1 MHPLQPLLDGEAVL
15 DADLRRLARRVDR
28 FRSQPAPG
36 PAERLA
42 LIDDL
47 LGLRARIAA
56 ARAAVQA
63 AIRQTGRAQRAAT
76 AYRRTGALP
85 NPLP

>member
-1 MHPLQPLLDGEAVL
+1 MHPPQPLLDGEAAL
-15 DADLRRLARRVDR
+15 DAELRRLARRVDR
-28 FRSQPAPG
+28 HRSQTAPG
-36 PAERLA
+36 AAERLA

-63 AIRQTGRAQRAAT
+63 AIRQTGSAQRAAT
-76 AYRRTGALP
+76 AYRRTGALRG
-85 NPLP
+85 

>member
-1 MHPLQPLLDGEAVL
+1 MQPAQPLLDGEAAL
-15 DADLRRLARRVDR
+15 DTELRRLAQRVDHHQ
-28 FRSQPAPG
+28 SQPVPV

-63 AIRQTGRAQRAAT
+63 AIRQTGSAQRAAT
-76 AYRRTGALP
+76 AYRRTGALRG
-85 NPLP
+85 

>member
-1 MHPLQPLLDGEAVL
+1 MHPPQPLLDGEAAL
-15 DADLRRLARRVDR
+15 DAELRRLARRVDR
-28 FRSQPAPG
+28 HRSQPVPG
-36 PAERLA
+36 AAERLA

-63 AIRQTGRAQRAAT
+63 AIRQTGSAQRAAT
-76 AYRRTGALP
+76 AYRRTGALRG
-85 NPLP
+85 

>member
-15 DADLRRLARRVDR
+15 DAELRRLARRVDHH
-28 FRSQPAPG
+28 RSQPVPG
-36 PAERLA
+36 TAGAAERLA

-56 ARAAVQA
+56 ARVAVQA
-63 AIRQTGRAQRAAT
+63 TIRQTGSAQRAAT
-76 AYRRTGALP
+76 AYRRTGALRG
-85 NPLP
+85 

>member
-1 MHPLQPLLDGEAVL
+1 MTAMHPPQPLLDGEAVL
-15 DADLRRLARRVDR
+15 DGELRRLARRVDR
-28 FRSQPAPG
+28 HRSQPVPL

-63 AIRQTGRAQRAAT
+63 AIRQTGSAQRAAT
-76 AYRRTGALP
+76 AYRRTGALRG
-85 NPLP
+85 